1 MMLLNPIDTG
11 IAEAFSQWRSI
22 GGTYFFINLSEL
34 AGPTAT
40 AGLALVV
47 ALVMF
52 LRRRFSAIAGFA
64 VAVGGANAMWIL
76 IKALVDRSRPPLA
89 LASFLETGS
98 SFPSGHATNAF
109 AVATFFALL
118 VYVHLP
124 KGWGRTALIVMF
136 IACASL
142 VAFGRIYLGVHYLSD
157 VVAGALLGATCGY
170 LGALAQ
176 KNLERKARRLAR
188 M

>member
-142 VAFGRIYLGVHYLSD
+142 VALVASTWGCTICPTSSQAHYSVQHVDIWVLSRKKTWSARLGV
-157 VVAGALLGATCGY
+157 
-170 LGALAQ
+170 
-176 KNLERKARRLAR
+176 
-188 M
+188 